1 MRYTI
6 VPKTAPRTTHIC
18 AKVITIMICDEIRIY
33 YVSKRMEIH
42 DIITIKNTIE
52 PVAKPRMALDHTGK
66 YGSFSFVT
74 GFIRNVLTDV
84 SNSGLGSSSYSAF

>member
-1 MRYTI
+1 M
-6 VPKTAPRTTHIC
+6 
-18 AKVITIMICDEIRIY
+18 
-33 YVSKRMEIH
+33 H
-42 DIITIKNTIE
+42 DIITMKNTIE
-52 PVAKPRMALDHTGK
+52 PVARDRMALDNTGK

>member
-18 AKVITIMICDEIRIY
+18 AKIITIRIRNEM
-33 YVSKRMEIH
+33 SQENRHACE
-42 DIITIKNTIE
+42 IITIKNTIE
-52 PVAKPRMALDHTGK
+52 PVAKPRMALEYAGK

>member
-1 MRYTI
+1 MRL
-6 VPKTAPRTTHIC
+6 KE
-18 AKVITIMICDEIRIY
+18 KM
-33 YVSKRMEIH
+33 H
-42 DIITIKNTIE
+42 DIITMKNTIE
-52 PVAKPRMALDHTGK
+52 PVARDRMALDSTGK